1 MKSITFLLRKIN
13 KISLISNDDKR
24 MESIDLVEAYAYE
37 KSLACKKEE
46 INVIQKYLVLIKLQ
60 NYLKERYPN

>member
-1 MKSITFLLRKIN
+1 
-13 KISLISNDDKR
+13 